1 MVAVVYYWNQA
12 HPVSF
17 LSCGDAPLHPIFLQF
32 YMVQFAG
39 VVLPVIQ
46 QDGVPPTPANGN
58 QFVLIIPGNVID
70 LNMKPVLPPL
80 QLTLDDLCARILA
93 FP

>member
-1 MVAVVYYWNQA
+1 MYVFVKIWKRREDQTRAMVVAVYNRNQA

-32 YMVQFAG
+32 YITQFAG

-46 QDGVPPTPANGN
+46 QDGVSPTTANGN
-58 QFVLIIPGNVID
+58 QFVLNIPGNVID
-70 LNMKPVLPPL
+70 PNMNP
-80 QLTLDDLCARILA
+80 
-93 FP
+93 